1 MLPIGMV
8 VLGVI
13 LFIFIRIRRKKKSA
27 EQAKP
32 EGKVAAFMKG
42 MGEGLKSIRKLEK
55 PGLFYIYSIL
65 IWVGYFIST
74 WICFFSF
81 ESTSG
86 LSLGAGLSVL
96 TFGSFA
102 MIAVQGG
109 IGAYPLMVMLIL
121 QEYDIEKVSGL
132 AYGWIVWSGQFVLIL
147 AGGFFSLLFLPVYE
161 SRRNKFKMGSR

>member
-1 MLPIGMV
+1 
-8 VLGVI
+8 
-13 LFIFIRIRRKKKSA
+13 
-27 EQAKP
+27 
-32 EGKVAAFMKG
+32 
-42 MGEGLKSIRKLEK
+42 
-55 PGLFYIYSIL
+55 
-65 IWVGYFIST
+65 
-74 WICFFSF
+74 
-81 ESTSG
+81 
-86 LSLGAGLSVL
+86 
-96 TFGSFA
+96 